1 MKYLFKFSIAII
13 LSLPVIGYTNWD
25 EDKICLQTLICNVN
39 GALLKDNKDNRACI
53 GSALAAG
60 VSLGELDDQESD
72 TPIIMCLSRETII
85 SNPKID
91 YQANR
96 IDIIPPVE
104 EIPEYPQPPT
114 FTISITVQR
123 DLGSTQTPE
132 MYDNRGNPEAYREA
146 VRKRDLGIVPGYE
159 HLQKMPGET
168 PEAYYNRI
176 NGHTPAAAAP
186 AAAPG
191 EFTVEFPRE
200 SKGDSGVINETKVMR
215 IEPNINDNMKVNIND
230 NTKVNINDNIKV
242 NIDDNMKVNIQ
253 N

>member
-1 MKYLFKFSIAII
+1 MRFLFKIVIASIF
-13 LSLPVIGYTNWD
+13 SLPIVGYTDWD
-25 EDKICLQTLICNVN
+25 ENKICLQTLICNVN

-60 VSLGELDDQESD
+60 VNLEKQEND
-72 TPIIMCLSRETII
+72 NPLMCLSRQKIRN
-85 SNPKID
+85 NPQID

-104 EIPEYPQPPT
+104 EIPEVPRPVFGGIT
-114 FTISITVQR
+114 ITVQR

-176 NGHTPAAAAP
+176 NGHTPAPAAP
-186 AAAPG
+186 PG
-191 EFTVEFPRE
+191 EFIVEFPRE
-200 SKGDSGVINETKVMR
+200 SKGDSGVITETGVMR
-215 IEPNINDNMKVNIND
+215 IEPNIDGNVKVD
-230 NTKVNINDNIKV
+230 
-242 NIDDNMKVNIQ
+242 IQ